1 MLPRRPPALRCA
13 FRTHPAWSWSDGRR
27 CCLHRPDRSG
37 RRRAGCCGTHKTW
50 SGRWAPHGHRW
61 RGRPAP
67 DRHEAA
73 GSQIYIQ
80 TLLFT
85 SLYIPK
91 VLLLC
96 IKNPDAFSK
105 AHRAVWSTR
114 AAAVT
119 FGCTFAQPRATYSTH
134 PMPVP
139 GWYAFAHSDNLRA
152 AVLSRSASSLCPPSG
167 KTFPFL
173 YVPPAGEP
181 LFHFP
186 TRLVDWMFAL
196 YPVLPSLS
204 IG

>member
-1 MLPRRPPALRCA
+1 M
-13 FRTHPAWSWSDGRR
+13 
-27 CCLHRPDRSG
+27 
-37 RRRAGCCGTHKTW
+37 
-50 SGRWAPHGHRW
+50 
-61 RGRPAP
+61 
-67 DRHEAA
+67 
-73 GSQIYIQ
+73 
-80 TLLFT
+80 
-85 SLYIPK
+85 

-96 IKNPDAFSK
+96 VKNPDAFSK
-105 AHRAVWSTR
+105 AHRAVWSTG
-114 AAAVT
+114 AAVT
-119 FGCTFAQPRATYSTH
+119 FGYTFAQPRATYSTH

-139 GWYAFAHSDNLRA
+139 GGYAFAHSDNSRA

-167 KTFPFL
+167 KTFPSL